1 MALSEYEITNKL
13 SISVNKLSIP
23 AEEAYKTL
31 RTNIRFCGV
40 VNKIKTITITSC
52 APDEGKTTTSI
63 NLAISMANA
72 GLKTLLVDTDLRLPA
87 IERTLGFNNK
97 IGITNYITREIDL
110 EDVIYKTNIENFYI
124 IPCGAVPPNPTELL
138 STEKFSEFIEIV
150 SSQYLRVVKGQLDM
164 IIFDAPP
171 LGSVI
176 DAAILSAQTD
186 GVLLVIRPK
195 TVNYKLASQVKDQ
208 LEKANAHIL
217 GVVLNKI
224 TKKDLAYGYKYYYNK
239 DLTGKKTSRFR
250 NFKRKRRN
258 DRADTFV

>member
-1 MALSEYEITNKL
+1 M
-13 SISVNKLSIP
+13 
-23 AEEAYKTL
+23 
-31 RTNIRFCGV
+31 
-40 VNKIKTITITSC
+40 
-52 APDEGKTTTSI
+52 
-63 NLAISMANA
+63 
-72 GLKTLLVDTDLRLPA
+72 
-87 IERTLGFNNK
+87 
-97 IGITNYITREIDL
+97 

-195 TVNYKLASQVKDQ
+195 TVNYKLASQVKS
-208 LEKANAHIL
+208 
-217 GVVLNKI
+217 
-224 TKKDLAYGYKYYYNK
+224 
-239 DLTGKKTSRFR
+239 TGKSQCIF
-250 NFKRKRRN
+250 
-258 DRADTFV
+258 